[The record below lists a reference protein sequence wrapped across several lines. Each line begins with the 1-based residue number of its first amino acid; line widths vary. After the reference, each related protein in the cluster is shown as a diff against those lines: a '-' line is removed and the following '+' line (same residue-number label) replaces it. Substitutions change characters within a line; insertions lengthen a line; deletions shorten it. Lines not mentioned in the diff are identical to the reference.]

1 MNLLAHAAPVAK
13 SHSAMLRFAHYQPGA
28 VTELAPAPAQTA
40 AQAAQA
46 QALVA
51 VIQVVGAA
59 TATTMGVRLG
69 L

>member
-1 MNLLAHAAPVAK
+1 MNLIAHAAPVAK

-28 VTELAPAPAQTA
+28 VTELA
-40 AQAAQA
+40 QA